1 MKFST
6 RWLAMAG
13 CIHDFNVDIH
23 LVSNLMGTRKDPHTY
38 LRCRKCGKTYDL
50 TLSRIGFQAV
60 RQGLL

>member
-23 LVSNLMGTRKDPHTY
+23 LVS
-38 LRCRKCGKTYDL
+38 
-50 TLSRIGFQAV
+50 RIGLQAV